1 MVGNRV
7 WDLREVRTSYHRG
20 PSAHILMSFW
30 LKSRVS
36 WSMFLRSNFAGST
49 LMSDLSDMV
58 TGLDKVQEAI
68 TRISQASIQARGIT
82 EYM

>member
-1 MVGNRV
+1 
-7 WDLREVRTSYHRG
+7 
-20 PSAHILMSFW
+20 
-30 LKSRVS
+30 
-36 WSMFLRSNFAGST
+36 MFLRSNFAGST
-49 LMSDLSDMV
+49 LTSDLSDMV